1 LNAVK
6 NVGETA
12 AQRIV
17 AAREEGG
24 PFASIWDFT
33 ERVDPQAV
41 NKRSLE
47 SLVKCGAL
55 DSTGA
60 TRMGMLAVLEQA
72 LGHGQKRARDR
83 LRAQPSLCDAA
94 CDADDSALARPPPPI
109 PTGEFEKPELL

>member
-1 LNAVK
+1 MK

-17 AAREEGG
+17 AARGDG

-33 ERVDPQAV
+33 ERVDPQVV

-60 TRMGMLAVLEQA
+60 SRMVSTIAVA
-72 LGHGQKRARDR
+72 
-83 LRAQPSLCDAA
+83 
-94 CDADDSALARPPPPI
+94 
-109 PTGEFEKPELL
+109 